1 MKPVYNSPGQLSVT
15 EFNERRKG
23 SHEQCNDISV
33 FNTNFFFNLMGVYLI
48 TY

>member
-23 SHEQCNDISV
+23 SHEQCNDFCV
-33 FNTNFFFNLMGVYLI
+33 FIVYPAIIARIVVI
-48 TY
+48 T